1 MKLMKIGALAGVML
15 LGAGAAQAETVY
27 RDQVQH
33 IVLFDLVDD
42 SPAAVDA
49 LVAGCWEHLSGIEGI
64 TEFEV
69 GTPQAHRE
77 GGAVM
82 TDYDVVLMVTLAT
95 EEDHAVYDTHPDHMA
110 FISAFRGNWA
120 SVRVIDADLNCVVE

>member
-1 MKLMKIGALAGVML
+1 MNIFKIGALACATGLM
-15 LGAGAAQAETVY
+15 AGAASADVK
-27 RDQVQH
+27 H
-33 IVLFDLVDD
+33 IVLFELTDD
-42 SPAAVDA
+42 SQEAVDA

-95 EEDHAVYDTHPDHMA
+95 
-110 FISAFRGNWA
+110 W
-120 SVRVIDADLNCVVE
+120 VR